1 MINLVIRVKEIRERN
16 GYKQKE
22 ISDLLKI
29 APYVLSNYKT
39 SRSRPDIEVLIKI
52 ASLYM
57 VTLAELFKNEIPY
70 NFKDKKI
77 QELIE
82 NI

>member
-39 SRSRPDIEVLIKI
+39 SRSRPDIEVLI
-52 ASLYM
+52 
-57 VTLAELFKNEIPY
+57 
-70 NFKDKKI
+70 
-77 QELIE
+77 
-82 NI
+82 